1 MQKLF
6 SVLVNIFKS
15 WFTWWMRV
23 AFKVRIQQLKSL
35 RSEWGT
41 TFSLFWWFNPNEI
54 SQMTLAGFVMI
65 PMPDVCFFFRQKK
78 QIAGKKK
85 SNWKEKPNDLLLKF
99 NYLSSASFIHRS
111 STGLIFWADFG
122 VISSFSNLKLFNF
135 GNLRSSFEILLQ
147 KRRLNI

>member
-1 MQKLF
+1 MIHLMDACCVQSAHSAAQELAE
-6 SVLVNIFKS
+6 
-15 WFTWWMRV
+15 WMRYDV
-23 AFKVRIQQLKSL
+23 FAFLMVQPQWNQSNDFGRICNDSNAWCL
-35 RSEWGT
+35 
-41 TFSLFWWFNPNEI
+41 
-54 SQMTLAGFVMI
+54 
-65 PMPDVCFFFRQKK
+65 FFFPTKK